1 MKSAPRI
8 LICRTDAIGD
18 NVLSLTV
25 AHDVKRAL
33 PQSPIT
39 WMAAPRVA
47 PLIALDRHVDA
58 IIEWDGLAEPRGLFE
73 QLDRR
78 FDAVLVLHPKPKYW
92 LVLAPM
98 LKRARIPVRVG
109 TGRRWW
115 GAWYYT
121 HRIWVTRH
129 RDGMHECARAREH
142 GRVLIRALGGDASV
156 CDLPPR
162 TGLSVPADALADGR
176 AFFADHGLQR
186 PVMLHVGS
194 NGSAADWPVTHMAAL
209 ADELADRGVAV
220 LVSTGWRRADL
231 EQAMRAACRHPHVF
245 TPAEPTMAQLA
256 AWAALAGCF
265 VAGSTG
271 PLHLAGALGTRT
283 VGLFP
288 CVKDCFP
295 EQWGPLGEHAL
306 NLVAPTPAQGMY
318 RRRRLTDPAHM
329 ATLSVESVRQAVL
342 QQIGR

>member
-1 MKSAPRI
+1 MMSAPRI

-25 AHDVKRAL
+25 ADDVKSAL
-33 PQSPIT
+33 PQSSIT

-47 PLIALDRHVDA
+47 PLIDLDRNVDA
-58 IIEWDGLAEPRGLFE
+58 VIEWDGLCEPLGLFE

-121 HRIWVTRH
+121 HRVWVTRH
-129 RDGMHECARAREH
+129 RDGMHECTRAREH
-142 GRVLIRALGGDASV
+142 GRVLIRALGGDPRV
-156 CDLPPR
+156 CDRPPR
-162 TGLSVPADALADGR
+162 TGLSVPRDALAQAGD
-176 AFFADHGLQR
+176 FFARHGLQR
-186 PVMLHVGS
+186 PVLLHVGS
-194 NGSAADWPVTHMAAL
+194 NGSAADWPVAHMAAL
-209 ADELADRGVAV
+209 ADALAERGVAV
-220 LVSTGWRRADL
+220 LVSTGWRRGDL
-231 EQAMRAACRHPHVF
+231 EQAMREACRYPPVY
-245 TPAEPTMAQLA
+245 TPAEPTLAQLA
-256 AWAALAGCF
+256 AWATLAGCF

-271 PLHLAGALGTRT
+271 PLHLAGALGVPT

-295 EQWGPLGEHAL
+295 QQWGPLGEQAI
-306 NLVAPTPAQGMY
+306 NLVAPTPPQGMY
-318 RRRRLTDPAHM
+318 ARRRLTPPEHM
-329 ATLSVESVRQAVL
+329 ATLSVDAVL
-342 QQIGR
+342 LAVLRQLGR